1 MDPDDYSPEKYNQ
14 YVTGYS
20 MRTERH
26 RFTYW
31 CDDRKP
37 DKPLAVEV
45 YDHLNDPD
53 ENTNIALSS
62 PELVEQLTREWQAGC
77 RKTAPL
83 KASTTN
89 P

>member
-1 MDPDDYSPEKYNQ
+1 MELVTKKIQAMDPDDYSLEKYNQ
-14 YVTGYS
+14 HVTGYS

-45 YDHLNDPD
+45 YDHMNDPD
-53 ENTNIALSS
+53 ENTNIAPQS
-62 PELVEQLTREWQAGC
+62 PELV
-77 RKTAPL
+77 
-83 KASTTN
+83 
-89 P
+89 